1 MKDENFTII
10 KFKDLLSRKKEEY
23 SEDKVLEKEKE
34 QLRKDDTKGGNRK
47 WKLKRRKRSGKNR
60 TLQM

>member
-47 WKLKRRKRSGKNR
+47 
-60 TLQM
+60 